1 MSIWR
6 GTGDGNLMPP
16 SAIHLGNATTSGLA
30 AGDFDGD
37 GIVDL
42 VTTESASDS
51 VVVLLGQPGGTFV
64 SEGTYSCGKG
74 PQFVAAADLDWDG
87 KLDLVTAN
95 QTGNTVSVLINQKP
109 TPWSKVG
116 APLLGSAGYPS
127 LIGAGPLTP
136 GSSGALTLSAA
147 LPTSPA
153 VLLLALTS
161 TPAPFKGGTLV
172 PVPVLSA
179 LPFATP
185 TTGTIPFAWSSWPA
199 GLSGL
204 SFYFQ
209 YAIEDA
215 GAVHGVSLSNAVK
228 ALVP

>member
-1 MSIWR
+1 M
-6 GTGDGNLMPP
+6 L
-16 SAIHLGNATTSGLA
+16 
-30 AGDFDGD
+30 
-37 GIVDL
+37 DL
-42 VTTESASDS
+42 VSMQSATAS
-51 VVVLLGQPGGTFV
+51 VVVLLGHRDGSFVPAGIYGT
-64 SEGTYSCGKG
+64 GTG
-74 PQFVAAADLDWDG
+74 PAALAAGDLDRDG
-87 KLDLVTAN
+87 RPDLVIVDKVAN
-95 QTGNTVSVLINQKP
+95 SLSILLNQKP
-109 TPWSKVG
+109 TPWSKLG

-153 VLLLALTS
+153 VLLLALAS

-185 TTGTIPFAWSSWPA
+185 ATGTIPFAWSSWPA

-204 SFYFQ
+204 SLFFQ
-209 YAIEDA
+209 YAIQDA